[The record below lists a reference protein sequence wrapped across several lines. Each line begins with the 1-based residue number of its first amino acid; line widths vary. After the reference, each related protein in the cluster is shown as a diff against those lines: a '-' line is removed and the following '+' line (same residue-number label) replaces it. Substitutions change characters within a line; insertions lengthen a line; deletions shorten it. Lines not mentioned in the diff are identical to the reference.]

1 MDALIFEP
9 ETHSYISTES
19 NERWIS
25 VTTLLSHFKKPFDGK
40 SIATKSAKNAKS
52 KWYGMSVDAI
62 QAAWKA
68 EADRAC
74 DLGTY
79 YHNQREEELLS
90 FKTIV
95 QQGVELPVIAPIYD
109 GQGRKMAPTQKL
121 ADGIYPEHMVYL
133 KSAGVCGQSDLVEV
147 IKGKVYI
154 TDYKT
159 NKEIKRQSFKNW
171 EGISEKMLAPVSH
184 LDDCN
189 YNHYNL
195 QLSIYMYMILKHNP
209 KLEFG
214 GLLIRHVMFEEM
226 EQKDMYGFPITFK
239 DENGK
244 PVVKDIIDY
253 HMPYLR
259 DEVISIMHMVQDNP
273 QKFSKRKWSDFLMFR
288 TL

>member
-1 MDALIFEP
+1 MDVLIFEP
-9 ETHSYISTES
+9 QTHSYISPETDID
-19 NERWIS
+19 WIS
-25 VTTLLSHFKKPFDGK
+25 VTTLLSNFKKPFDGK
-40 SIATKSAKNAKS
+40 SIAAKSAKNAKG
-52 KWYGMSVDAI
+52 KWYGMSVEDI
-62 QAAWKA
+62 QKAWKA

-95 QQGVELPVIAPIYD
+95 QQGIELPVIPPIYD
-109 GQGRKMAPTQKL
+109 EQGRKMAPSQKL
-121 ADGIYPEHMVYL
+121 GDGIYPEHMVYL
-133 KSAGVCGQSDLVEV
+133 RSVGVCGQSDLVEV
-147 IKGKVYI
+147 IDGKVYI

-159 NKEIKRQSFKNW
+159 NKEIKRQSYKNW
-171 EGISEKMLAPVSH
+171 EGISEKMLGPCSH

-214 GLLIRHVMFEEM
+214 DLIIRHVTFHEKD
-226 EQKDMYGFPITFK
+226 QKDMYGFPVTLQ

-244 PVVKDIIDY
+244 PIVKDSVEY

-259 DEVISIMHMVQDNP
+259 DEVISIMHAVQDNP
-273 QKFSKRKWSDFLMFR
+273 YRYKKRK
-288 TL
+288 